1 MKRAIKIYF
10 TCIKTSFS
18 KALTYRSSFI
28 FGTIITLLS
37 NILFPLVTVMIY
49 NNGASFPN
57 WSIWEVLL
65 LQSIYTMSLGVS
77 SLIFNGIVWETMN
90 HIREGSFEIVLLRP
104 MSPLYYMIVNNFDP
118 ECIGL
123 LIGGMIMSIIS
134 ILQIGIK
141 PTINHLASFL
151 VLFLAGIAVM
161 GGLYLIMAAIGFKWV
176 GNSRIPE
183 IFDSIKTFGKYPL
196 DIFPKQIKFITSFI
210 MPVAMIGFFPCT
222 ALLGNSSK
230 NELLFCIPCVIFILF
245 GVWLYNKMIKLYEG
259 VGG

>member
-1 MKRAIKIYF
+1 MKKAIGIYLV
-10 TCIKTSFS
+10 CIKTAFS
-18 KALTYRSSFI
+18 KAITYRSSFI

-49 NNGASFPN
+49 SNGASFPD
-57 WSIWEVLL
+57 WTIWEVLL

-77 SLIFNGIVWETMN
+77 SLVFNGVVWQTMN

-123 LIGGMIMSIIS
+123 ILGGGIMTGVSLS
-134 ILQIGIK
+134 QIGTV
-141 PTINHLASFL
+141 PTALNWMQFVI
-151 VLFLAGIAVM
+151 LFISGIAVM
-161 GGLYLIMAAIGFKWV
+161 GGLYLIMAAISFKWI

-196 DIFPKQIKFITSFI
+196 GIFPKQIKFLTSFI
-210 MPVAMIGFFPCT
+210 IPVAMIGFYPCT
-222 ALLGNSSK
+222 ALLGSSDK
-230 NELLFCIPCVIFILF
+230 NGLLLCIPCIIFLLLGIW
-245 GVWLYNKMIKLYEG
+245 VYNKMIKLYEG